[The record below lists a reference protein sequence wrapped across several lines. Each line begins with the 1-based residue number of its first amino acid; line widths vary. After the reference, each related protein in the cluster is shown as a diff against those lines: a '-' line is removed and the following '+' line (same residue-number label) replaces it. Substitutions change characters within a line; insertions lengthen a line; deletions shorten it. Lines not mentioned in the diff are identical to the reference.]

1 MQGCGYQLAVCR
13 AITHGLMPAVAHS
26 CKVGYGGGLYNSIRT
41 SSHPEDGE
49 KTPASYLSRKAQRV
63 VMHMSPIMVPY
74 QGTNTMCPP
83 SGTTAYWAYEACVH
97 AHGIR
102 KYDLGYRHTI
112 RMKSSP
118 RNAVVSGLPYLPI

>member
-1 MQGCGYQLAVCR
+1 MQECGYQLVLYR
-13 AITHGLMPAVAHS
+13 VITHSLMPAIACSCVPARVADFVAAFESAHTRRIES
-26 CKVGYGGGLYNSIRT
+26 NSQQDTCPYKR
-41 SSHPEDGE
+41 
-49 KTPASYLSRKAQRV
+49 RV
-63 VMHMSPIMVPY
+63 DMSMSPIVVPY

-112 RMKSSP
+112 CTKSSL